1 MIRIQDNV
9 SSDEELNSSALHN
22 PLEDVDSDDDLTNNY
37 NNEGNDESLIRN
49 LEPLSEDEMSQDWCS
64 SNTGEPNQSETPLN
78 EESEQPCHKLDEKT
92 SAEDESC
99 ANTNDLHEPLS
110 ETDLVSE
117 TGDSDRYKDELDY
130 EEGPDT

>member
-1 MIRIQDNV
+1 M
-9 SSDEELNSSALHN
+9 
-22 PLEDVDSDDDLTNNY
+22 DSDDDLTNNY
-37 NNEGNDESLIRN
+37 NNEGNDESLITN

-64 SNTGEPNQSETPLN
+64 SNAGEPKKSDNEMPLSA
-78 EESEQPCHKLDEKT
+78 ESEKSCHALEEKK
-92 SAEDESC
+92 SAEDERSC

-130 EEGPDT
+130 EEGPDS

>member
-1 MIRIQDNV
+1 
-9 SSDEELNSSALHN
+9 LHN

-37 NNEGNDESLIRN
+37 NNEESLIQN

-64 SNTGEPNQSETPLN
+64 SNAAGEPNKSDNNKTSQN
-78 EESEQPCHKLDEKT
+78 AESEKACHTLDGKK
-92 SAEDESC
+92 SAENESS
-99 ANTNDLHEPLS
+99 ANSNDLHDPLS

>member
-1 MIRIQDNV
+1 LLCLQDNV
-9 SSDEELNSSALHN
+9 SSDEELNNSALHN
-22 PLEDVDSDDDLTNNY
+22 PLEDVDSDDDLANNY
-37 NNEGNDESLIRN
+37 NEENSESLIKN
-49 LEPLSEDEMSQDWCS
+49 LEPLSEDELSQDWCN
-64 SNTGEPNQSETPLN
+64 SNAGELNKSGLPLN
-78 EESEQPCHKLDEKT
+78 EEPEKSSHALDEKK

-99 ANTNDLHEPLS
+99 VNTNDLHEPLS